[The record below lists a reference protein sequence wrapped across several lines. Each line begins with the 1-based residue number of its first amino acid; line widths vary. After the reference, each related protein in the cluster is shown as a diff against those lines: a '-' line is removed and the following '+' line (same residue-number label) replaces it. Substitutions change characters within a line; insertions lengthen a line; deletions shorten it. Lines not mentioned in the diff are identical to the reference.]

1 MFSFKY
7 KQKNFQRLDVR
18 GRIKVL
24 YGQNHKSEE
33 PPMALFAVC
42 TPFGPPSLL
51 EMPANEKALF
61 KSKHKLDFSL
71 VSMEPRGRTLLG
83 YSEAELS
90 NRGGYELVHHDDL
103 FYVASAH
110 QECKCHLVF
119 LCF

>member
-1 MFSFKY
+1 M
-7 KQKNFQRLDVR
+7 R

-24 YGQNHKSEE
+24 YGQNHKTED

-71 VSMEPRGRTLLG
+71 ISMEHRGRTLLG
-83 YSEAELS
+83 YSELELA
-90 NRGGYELVHHDDL
+90 NKGGYDLIHQDDL
-103 FYVASAH
+103 MYVASAH
-110 QECKCHLVF
+110 QECKSAIILIN
-119 LCF
+119 LTD